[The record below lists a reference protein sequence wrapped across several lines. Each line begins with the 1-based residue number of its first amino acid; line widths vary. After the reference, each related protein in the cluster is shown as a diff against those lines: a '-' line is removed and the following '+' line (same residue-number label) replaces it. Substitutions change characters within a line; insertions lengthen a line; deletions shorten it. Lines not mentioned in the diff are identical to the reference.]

1 MNTITV
7 TYTLEFRLKKHNHY
21 QMTKCGKMFN
31 VKSGRQIKKCSNNGS
46 IGYWIGKK
54 FLVISKGIKI
64 LEKIPKNNTLPF

>member
-7 TYTLEFRLKKHNHY
+7 TYTLEFRLKDHHNY

-31 VKSGRQIKKCSNNGS
+31 VKTGRQIKKSSNNGS

-54 FLVISKGIKI
+54 FLVITKDKKI
-64 LEKIPKNNTLPF
+64 LERIPKENTPF